1 MPERKWSPNGSI
13 ELMPDYLLQ
22 PELSVSQRSR
32 AFQFVLLSLFTIF
45 FVLWLQDPPYQLH
58 AMIHVVPTWVA
69 VAILLASIR
78 FFAISNT
85 SFALVVGFLSLHVLG
100 TRYVYSYVP
109 YDQWSLQ
116 VFGATISET
125 LQLNRNHYDRV
136 VHFSYG
142 LLIAP
147 VARELIVRL
156 TQVISPWSH
165 LAAIQFVLASS
176 MLFELAEWGGAIC
189 LAPEFADS
197 YLGQQGDPWD
207 AHKDMAL
214 AAVGSVLSMLVAAII
229 GRITSHR
236 RCTNL
241 AKSIDRPS
249 P

>member
-1 MPERKWSPNGSI
+1 M
-13 ELMPDYLLQ
+13 
-22 PELSVSQRSR
+22 SQRSR

-69 VAILLASIR
+69 VAILLASIW
-78 FFAISNT
+78 FFTLSNT

-100 TRYVYSYVP
+100 TRYVYLYVP

-116 VFGATISET
+116 IFGTTISET
-125 LQLNRNHYDRV
+125 LHLSRNHFDRV

-147 VARELIVRL
+147 MARELIVRL
-156 TQVISPWSH
+156 TRVGSPWSY
-165 LAAIQFVLASS
+165 LAAIQFILASS

-189 LAPEFADS
+189 LAPQFADS
-197 YLGQQGDPWD
+197 YLGQQGDRWD

-214 AAVGSVLSMLVAAII
+214 AAAGSVLSMLVTAVVC
-229 GRITSHR
+229 RIRSHR
-236 RCTNL
+236 HCTKL